1 MIRLN
6 ELFDI
11 RYGNQ
16 FDLSKMEV
24 LRDDGDGI
32 DFICRSSRNNGFI
45 AKVAHFND
53 IEPFEPGLI
62 TVTLGGTYLLS
73 SFMQPRPFYT
83 AQNIKVLR
91 PKINLSAEEKLYYCT
106 AIEKNRFR
114 YHSHGREAN
123 VTLDEIC
130 VPTPK
135 DIPLFVQK
143 HSTMFPFQ
151 KKPLIHKKIVL
162 DPQMW
167 KWFPL
172 SKLFDIVTSKDSNF
186 VSSEQGSVPYVSSSQ
201 MNNGVSG
208 FVNEEPSHPANTL
221 TIARNGSVASTFY
234 QPVDYCA
241 SPDDVRI
248 LRPKFEMNQYV
259 GLFLAVLIEKEKYRY
274 DYGRKFGTKRMKET
288 LVKLPVKP
296 DGTLD
301 WEFMEN
307 YIKSL
312 PYSWNL

>member
-1 MIRLN
+1 MIRLD

-16 FDLSKMEV
+16 FDLSKMEILSV
-24 LRDDGDGI
+24 DGDGI
-32 DFICRSSRNNGFI
+32 DFICRSSRNNGVI
-45 AKVAHFND
+45 AKVAPFND
-53 IEPFEPGLI
+53 VEPFEPGLI

-73 SFMQPRPFYT
+73 SFIQPRPFYT

-91 PKINLSAEEKLYYCT
+91 PKNNLSDEEKIYYC
-106 AIEKNRFR
+106 AVIEKNRFR

-123 VTLDEIC
+123 ITLDEIRIP
-130 VPTPK
+130 VPEN
-135 DIPLFVQK
+135 IPQFVK
-143 HSTMFPFQ
+143 THSMMSPFQ
-151 KKPLIHKKIVL
+151 KKPLIRKKVIPE
-162 DPQMW
+162 PQKW

-172 SKLFDIVTSKDSNF
+172 SELFDIVTSKDSNF
-186 VSSEQGSVPYVSSSQ
+186 ANNEQGNVPYVSSSQ

-208 FVNEEPSHPANTL
+208 FVNEGPSHPANTL

-234 QPVDYCA
+234 QPIEYCA

-248 LRPKFEMNQYV
+248 LHSKFEMNQYV
-259 GLFLAVLIEKEKYRY
+259 GMFLAVLIEKEKYRY

-288 LVKLPVKP
+288 LIKLPVKS
-296 DGTLD
+296 DGTPD

-312 PYSWNL
+312 PHSGNL